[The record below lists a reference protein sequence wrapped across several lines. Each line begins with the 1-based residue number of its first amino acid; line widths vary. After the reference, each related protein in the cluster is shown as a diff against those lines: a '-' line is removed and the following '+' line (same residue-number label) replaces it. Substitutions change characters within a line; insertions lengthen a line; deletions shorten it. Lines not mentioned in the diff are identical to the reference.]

1 MKRDESN
8 FISLLIGIG
17 IGWLGFTVDGQ
28 QVVQKVLR
36 TVKTKYQVVETN
48 EKKEG
53 NKDVKESE

>member
-8 FISLLIGIG
+8 LISLLIGIG

-28 QVVQKVLR
+28 QVVQNVLR

-53 NKDVKESE
+53 NEDVKESK

>member
-8 FISLLIGIG
+8 LISLLIGIG

-28 QVVQKVLR
+28 QVVRNVLR

-53 NKDVKESE
+53 NEDVKESE

>member
-8 FISLLIGIG
+8 LISLFIGIG

-28 QVVQKVLR
+28 QVVRNVLR
-36 TVKTKYQVVETN
+36 TVKTKYQIVDAN

-53 NKDVKESE
+53 KEDVKKSE

>member
-8 FISLLIGIG
+8 LVSLLIGIG
-17 IGWLGFTVDGQ
+17 IGWLGCTADGQ
-28 QVVQKVLR
+28 QVVRNVLH
-36 TVKTKYQVVETN
+36 TVKTKYQVVDAN

>member
-8 FISLLIGIG
+8 LISLLIGIG

-28 QVVQKVLR
+28 QVVRNVLR
-36 TVKTKYQVVETN
+36 TVKTKYQVVDTN

-53 NKDVKESE
+53 NEDVKESK

>member
-8 FISLLIGIG
+8 LISLLIGIG

-28 QVVQKVLR
+28 QVVRNVLR
-36 TVKTKYQVVETN
+36 TVKTKYQVVDTH

-53 NKDVKESE
+53 NEDVKESE

>member
-8 FISLLIGIG
+8 LISLLIGIG

-28 QVVQKVLR
+28 QVVRNVLH
-36 TVKTKYQVVETN
+36 TVKTKYQVVDTN

-53 NKDVKESE
+53 NEDVKESE

>member
-8 FISLLIGIG
+8 LISLLIGIG

-28 QVVQKVLR
+28 QVVRKVLR

-53 NKDVKESE
+53 NEDVKESE

>member
-8 FISLLIGIG
+8 LISLFIGIG

-28 QVVQKVLR
+28 QVVRNVLR
-36 TVKTKYQVVETN
+36 TVKTKYQVVDTN

-53 NKDVKESE
+53 NEDVKESE

>member
-8 FISLLIGIG
+8 LVSLLIGIG
-17 IGWLGFTVDGQ
+17 IGWLGFTADGQ
-28 QVVQKVLR
+28 QVVGNVLH
-36 TVKTKYQVVETN
+36 TVKTKYQVVDAN

>member
-8 FISLLIGIG
+8 LISLLIGIG

-28 QVVQKVLR
+28 QVVRNVLR
-36 TVKTKYQVVETN
+36 TVKTKYQVVDTN

-53 NKDVKESE
+53 NEDVKESE